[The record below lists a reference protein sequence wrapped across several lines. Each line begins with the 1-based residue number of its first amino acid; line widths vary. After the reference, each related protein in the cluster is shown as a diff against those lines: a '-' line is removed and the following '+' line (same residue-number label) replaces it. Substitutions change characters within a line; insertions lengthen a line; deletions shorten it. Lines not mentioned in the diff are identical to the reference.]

1 MKWDQQTPIEAGGRV
16 KQTENEKQNKDRIT
30 GKKIYVVLKRVVK
43 Y

>member
-30 GKKIYVVLKRVVK
+30 EKIYVVLKRVVK